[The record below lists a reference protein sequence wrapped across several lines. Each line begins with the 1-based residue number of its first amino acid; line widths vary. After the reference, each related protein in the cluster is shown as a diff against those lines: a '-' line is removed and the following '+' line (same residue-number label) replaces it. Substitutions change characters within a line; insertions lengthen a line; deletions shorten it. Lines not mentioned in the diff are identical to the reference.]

1 MNDYKNYGISK
12 ELAKFIAR
20 PHSDDD
26 FPSIKKAGQKRRDA
40 DDAIIESAAQLRL
53 INESVARA
61 MADSVRVSRQAR
73 LANWIASGSL
83 LIALASLIAAV
94 LALLK

>member
-1 MNDYKNYGISK
+1 MIIKITVYPKSLQNLLRGRIPTMT
-12 ELAKFIAR
+12 FR
-20 PHSDDD
+20 PS
-26 FPSIKKAGQKRRDA
+26 KKAGQKRRDA

-61 MADSVRVSRQAR
+61 MADSVRASRQAR